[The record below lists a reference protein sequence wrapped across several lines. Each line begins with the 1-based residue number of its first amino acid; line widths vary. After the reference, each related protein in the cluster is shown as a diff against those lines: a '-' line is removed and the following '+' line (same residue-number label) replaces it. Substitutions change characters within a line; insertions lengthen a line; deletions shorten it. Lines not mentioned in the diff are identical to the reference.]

1 MADVSTVILTG
12 VMVTV
17 FILLLV
23 AIYKVFWEDDE

>member
-12 VMVTV
+12 VMVAV